1 MVSGQMPLEENCPL
15 VKVGVWVKVRV
26 NFRVGGQLD
35 NYPGGKLSPG
45 YG

>member
-1 MVSGQMPLEENCPL
+1 MPPEENCPP
-15 VKVGVWVKVRV
+15 VRVVVWVKVRI

-35 NYPGGKLSPG
+35 NYPEGKLSPG